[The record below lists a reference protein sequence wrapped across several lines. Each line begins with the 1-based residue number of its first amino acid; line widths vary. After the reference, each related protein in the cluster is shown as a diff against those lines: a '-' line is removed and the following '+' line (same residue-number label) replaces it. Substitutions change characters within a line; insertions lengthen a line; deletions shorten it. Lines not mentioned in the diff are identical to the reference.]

1 MHSFIRQGGRS
12 LCQAT
17 RHLWCPSAA
26 PAQQHSTLLRRGIAT
41 TSVGHGKEGV
51 AAAAAADWQRQQAA
65 ATPPASSAAAAAAT
79 PSALLPHLRQLSEEQ
94 LAAVT
99 APLGTVRVVAGPGS
113 GKVCASWPEARPPA
127 LAPTAAP
134 SHPPALAL
142 LQTRVLTA
150 RIVQLIHVHKAQ
162 PWQILAITFTNKVG
176 GQLVAWRHP
185 HSWYRVSF
193 R

>member
-1 MHSFIRQGGRS
+1 
-12 LCQAT
+12 
-17 RHLWCPSAA
+17 
-26 PAQQHSTLLRRGIAT
+26 
-41 TSVGHGKEGV
+41 VGHGKEGV

-113 GKVCASWPEARPPA
+113 GK
-127 LAPTAAP
+127 
-134 SHPPALAL
+134 
-142 LQTRVLTA
+142 TRVLTA

>member
-1 MHSFIRQGGRS
+1 V
-12 LCQAT
+12 
-17 RHLWCPSAA
+17 
-26 PAQQHSTLLRRGIAT
+26 LLGQRRGHLR
-41 TSVGHGKEGV
+41 SH
-51 AAAAAADWQRQQAA
+51 RL
-65 ATPPASSAAAAAAT
+65 
-79 PSALLPHLRQLSEEQ
+79 LLPPTL
-94 LAAVT
+94 
-99 APLGTVRVVAGPGS
+99 
-113 GKVCASWPEARPPA
+113 PP
-127 LAPTAAP
+127 T
-134 SHPPALAL
+134 LAL